1 MSRELNKIFDV
12 KSRQARRDILDKFD
26 LSKEDKNKV
35 LNKIDS
41 SGGQSGGSGNGNAS
55 KIEFVDLGLPSGT
68 LWAKANLGAISPAQQ
83 GLVYAWGETE
93 GHVTPYGD
101 KKFTEYDYKFYNPES
116 SQYTK
121 YNKTDGLIS
130 LMLEDDAAY
139 QYDNTCRTPTM
150 DQVWELIENTN
161 YEYIY
166 IDNIDCIKLTG
177 NNGNYICLPIYATFT
192 EGGTEGGSYIA
203 GSYMT
208 TALGEDK
215 RDTQKMIILNGQD
228 AYTFASSR
236 YNGMMIRPV
245 KIQ

>member
-41 SGGQSGGSGNGNAS
+41 AGGESGGGSGSAS

-83 GLVYAWGETE
+83 GLMYAWGEIE

-101 KKFTEYDYKFYNPES
+101 KKYTESDYKFYDSES
-116 SQYTK
+116 GSHTK
-121 YNKTDGLIS
+121 YNNTDGLTS

-139 QYDNTCRTPTM
+139 QYDNTCRTPTVE
-150 DQVWELIENTN
+150 QVWELIENTN
-161 YEYIY
+161 YEFIY
-166 IDNIDCIKLTG
+166 IDSVTCIKLTA
-177 NNGNYICLPIYATFT
+177 NNGNYICLPIYGSFR
-192 EGGTEGGSYIA
+192 GGDIEGGSYTVGA
-203 GSYMT
+203 YMT
-208 TALGEDK
+208 TTLTDDK
-215 RDTQKMIILNGQD
+215 NDAQKMIILSGED
-228 AYTFASSR
+228 AYTFNSPR
-236 YNGMMIRPV
+236 YYSMMIRPV
-245 KIQ
+245 KNQ